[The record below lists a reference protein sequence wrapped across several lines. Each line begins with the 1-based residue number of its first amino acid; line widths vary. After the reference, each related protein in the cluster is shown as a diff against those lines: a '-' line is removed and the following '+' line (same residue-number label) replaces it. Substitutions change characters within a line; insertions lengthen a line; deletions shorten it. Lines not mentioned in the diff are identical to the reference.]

1 MKILL
6 FVSFFVSFLFKSL
19 KNERSLSRTVF
30 LDSFFCIF
38 GIFIRLGFISVFFQ
52 SKGHGLLLLLNQ
64 NKQIVIYVIISEII
78 SSFINFNYVP
88 NFAEQVISGHF
99 DRYYCIPIEIFKQIF
114 CETFAS
120 LTSRVVHVFPIIL
133 MLLVYLLNSF
143 APVLLLSF
151 SISVFFS
158 CFIYCLMSIFFFSF
172 TVVFRHYNAVKAL
185 IAALSSLFSGSL
197 VPLML
202 WPDSLYLFVKWSPF
216 AMLINAP
223 IQILL
228 GNMQLLDIVLAQ
240 SLWMF
245 LFFFLAKKTLKLNTK
260 KYLSYGG

>member
-1 MKILL
+1 MLSVPFLI
-6 FVSFFVSFLFKSL
+6 SFLLKSL
-19 KNERSLSRTVF
+19 KNEKNLSKVIA
-30 LDSFFCIF
+30 LDSFFCVF

-52 SKGHGLLLLLNQ
+52 SKSHGLLLLLNQ

-114 CETFAS
+114 CEMFAS

-133 MLLVYLLNSF
+133 VLLVYLLNSF
-143 APVLLLSF
+143 SPVLLLSF

-216 AMLINAP
+216 AMLIDAP
-223 IQILL
+223 VQILL

-240 SLWMF
+240 NLWMF